1 MRLGWW
7 AVTHERREK
16 RNTTTHQLNKRQSS
30 VAVGHDEDILGF
42 GFGHKVVP
50 HVHHVFL
57 GGSVFLQQHSN
68 VFMSNNPPPP
78 QKTTDTKPP
87 ESEGRRYITKKQ
99 RSSNRLK
106 MYFLDNE
113 ISIALLNHIRGHN
126 LSPADR
132 KGIKEKQK
140 ETRPGVFSIKSHN
153 SGDQ

>member
-1 MRLGWW
+1 M
-7 AVTHERREK
+7 
-16 RNTTTHQLNKRQSS
+16 
-30 VAVGHDEDILGF
+30 GHDEDVLGF

-57 GGSVFLQQHSN
+57 GGSVFLQQQSN
-68 VFMSNNPPPP
+68 KSKKNQVTLKLPSLKVAN
-78 QKTTDTKPP
+78 
-87 ESEGRRYITKKQ
+87 IAKKQ

-113 ISIALLNHIRGHN
+113 ISIAQLNHIRGHN
-126 LSPADR
+126 LSPAGR

-140 ETRPGVFSIKSHN
+140 EARPGVFSIKSHN

>member
-1 MRLGWW
+1 M
-7 AVTHERREK
+7 THEREGKKEK
-16 RNTTTHQLNKRQSS
+16 KTTTHQLNKRQSS

-50 HVHHVFL
+50 HVHHVVL
-57 GGSVFLQQHSN
+57 GGSVFLQQQSN
-68 VFMSNNPPPP
+68 VFTSNNPQIKNKQLTVNLPSL
-78 QKTTDTKPP
+78 KVAN
-87 ESEGRRYITKKQ
+87 IAKKR

-106 MYFLDNE
+106 MYLLDNE
-113 ISIALLNHIRGHN
+113 ISIAQLNHIRGHN

-140 ETRPGVFSIKSHN
+140 EARPGVFSIKSHN